1 MSDMGWSA
9 IPSVLQTAQNQ
20 LEEAKSIAHHA
31 ADKIDTARNT
41 LKTLQGLIDGKKL
54 EPLLVLIQNLE
65 NAAHQG
71 LPGQITAMQAA
82 IESVK

>member
-41 LKTLQGLIDGKKL
+41 LKTL
-54 EPLLVLIQNLE
+54 
-65 NAAHQG
+65 
-71 LPGQITAMQAA
+71 
-82 IESVK
+82 